1 MTILTHLIEERGK
14 IGRPLGEGHFSILAY
29 KPLLQGDYQH

>member
-14 IGRPLGEGHFSILAY
+14 IGRPPGGGHFSILVY
-29 KPLLQGDYQH
+29 KPLLQDDYQH